1 MRFELCSV
9 VALVCLHMLS
19 FSGEL
24 EGNGVQTVD
33 AWLSLFECLFFC
45 VFFHSSVCPGPGPGL
60 PACLSLSCYGF
71 TPHLQRIREPCT

>member
-45 VFFHSSVCPGPGPGL
+45 VFLRLHPSPTKDQG
-60 PACLSLSCYGF
+60 
-71 TPHLQRIREPCT
+71 TMHLIRKGVIP